1 MIEKKEKPCKG
12 SGPAINFTGCGCK
25 TKHRKYGLC
34 FDCYKVFLLNTKE
47 GNDIISKNTIK
58 ASSQVQKEKRQRINK
73 EKKSRPVSGNFNIY
87 KTTAWKW
94 CSRFVLLSYA
104 DDSGIVRC
112 ATSPNLSYHV
122 TDRDIHCGHF
132 IKTMDGTK
140 SHYSVA
146 FDFRNLG
153 PQSSVDNVRFN
164 GKPEIMKQWLI
175 SMHGKSEIDDLIIK
189 SNKVCKLTQF
199 DLDEIAKT
207 YRILFNNLLKDRGIK
222 NPWT

>member
-1 MIEKKEKPCKG
+1 MEKKKKICKGSYKVNHFAGCSEDKYIHKFGLCKSCFIDWCFNTDDGQAYYSNQFIPAGNKKVKSEEKKE
-12 SGPAINFTGCGCK
+12 A
-25 TKHRKYGLC
+25 R
-34 FDCYKVFLLNTKE
+34 
-47 GNDIISKNTIK
+47 
-58 ASSQVQKEKRQRINK
+58 KEKTT
-73 EKKSRPVSGNFNIY
+73 SGNFNIY

-94 CSRFVLLSYA
+94 CSRFVLLNYA

-140 SHYSVA
+140 SHHSVA

-164 GKPEIMKQWLI
+164 GKPEIMKEWLI
-175 SMHGKSEIDDLIIK
+175 SMHGQAEIDDLIIK
-189 SNKVCKLTQF
+189 SNEVCKLTQY

-207 YRILFNNLLKDRGIK
+207 YRILFNNLLKERNIN
-222 NPWT
+222 NPWK